1 MFIIF
6 GETKTDKQME
16 TKRMTIADYQAKVK
30 ANQTDD
36 AYLAKAM
43 KAKSNG
49 SPLSIEEL
57 VATFKKSDERK
68 AKKEKRY
75 TAKFQAKQAMQS
87 QVDAEWA
94 AMTAG
99 QRLQRTEDIR
109 NESLRNQAKA
119 L

>member
-1 MFIIF
+1 
-6 GETKTDKQME
+6 ME
-16 TKRMTIADYQAKVK
+16 TTRMTLADYQAKVK
-30 ANQTDD
+30 ASQSDD

-43 KAKSNG
+43 KAKSHG

-57 VATFKKSDERK
+57 VATFKKSDEKK
-68 AKKEKRY
+68 AKKNKKY
-75 TAKFQAKQAMQS
+75 TAKFQAKQVIQA

-94 AMTAG
+94 AMTEG

-109 NESLRNQAKA
+109 NESLRNQFKA